1 MKTSLRY
8 KIARAARSHGVNF
21 KSHADE
27 AVVAMRREI
36 SELGSNG
43 IEFAVSIDR
52 TGEWFAESITLPGII
67 TGGNNPQDIDEMIKD
82 AIFTY
87 FGIDPRHCDDS
98 LLKNIGDVTAI
109 KQLVQVTA

>member
-8 KIARAARSHGVNF
+8 KLARLARTKGVQFHSEDN
-21 KSHADE
+21 E
-27 AVVAMRREI
+27 AVIAMRREI
-36 SELGSNG
+36 GSLGSNG

-52 TGEWFAESITLPGII
+52 TGEWFAESVTLPGII
-67 TGGNNPQDIDEMIKD
+67 TGGTNAQDMDEMIKD

-87 FGIDPRHCDDS
+87 FGIDPKHCDDT
-98 LLKNIGDVTAI
+98 LLKNIGDSTAI